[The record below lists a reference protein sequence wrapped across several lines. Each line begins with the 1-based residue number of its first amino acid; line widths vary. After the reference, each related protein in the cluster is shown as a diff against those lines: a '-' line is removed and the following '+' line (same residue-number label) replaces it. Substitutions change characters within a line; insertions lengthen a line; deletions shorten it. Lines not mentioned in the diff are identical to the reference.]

1 MVTQKIS
8 ALDEES
14 RQMLDQVSA
23 LGEDVSLSVLAGST
37 EHQEARVLEFI
48 DHAVSQGLLSS
59 QYQINDE
66 VIRFLGKRILHATYN
81 AIAEERKQQLHQR
94 IGNYQEALYNQ
105 KLLPSAS
112 SVAYH
117 FKRSADLQ
125 KALDYDNV
133 QTAAN
138 ARNFDPGEALYY
150 TVETPVE
157 SAVVEVPLKSD
168 DLDRIPK
175 FLRFFMVALRNVRLY
190 PSGSK
195 SIVNANNQLKRVID
209 RILANNDTLNILRL
223 NQAILVNGQKLNLT
237 EYKLIADTFLQFL
250 NRFELQGI
258 AFHKGSN
265 AKELEIVLQAFG
277 KTKQKM
283 FEPKHWQRFSAENQL
298 HYIDLKQTHYAVK
311 AKSKGVFVNPGQ
323 APAAGGSAAP
333 AVAAVL
339 PQKPLGPQ
347 ELSLIP
353 EILRGLIGASK
364 TAKLYTIDSTAAVT
378 AAKNLMGILRRFFH
392 WQPFVTI
399 SQTGSNL
406 LVNGEKVD
414 ISGITDFSGVVVGF
428 LKFLDD
434 LGIENLTILKQITQT
449 QMESFL
455 NAFAEM
461 PTAGAGTQYWEHVS
475 AQKGLST
482 ILFDQHQY
490 EIQIPQNLAGQSA
503 GILVAEGQ
511 LSIPKVPVKTPEIQ
525 KNFNDFLADFPHT
538 IQNMFLKDDQAGIE
552 RAIAQLFED
561 LKERQPSERKKA
573 IEICKHQ
580 INTLDLSFQHDAI
593 RFFVDPLLVV
603 IHEEKEPKI
612 VAQTVRLLIRMVA
625 QLIQFVDY
633 SLASRII
640 INFQKRYRDLKE
652 ANNSQSFIFAK
663 FIENGL
669 DSQTQKLVVEDLK
682 SDDPSRQQSA
692 AHLLGSLGRA
702 VMPQLIDII
711 KKEDNYRVRHT
722 AATLLGRLGPKAVQR
737 LKRSM
742 ILEISPTERKRI
754 LEIID
759 TITVDVTHE
768 LIFGIGDENPQVR
781 EAAYDLAERIKD
793 RQTMNILLDFAKHHD
808 GATAA
813 GAVKCLGKFK
823 MQEVETELIALLN
836 SSDDEQLCIACCRA
850 LGQIAMPI
858 SIKPLAAMLMPK
870 RWFIFRKKRSA
881 QLRAAA
887 AVALRQIPDPRAANH
902 LANFIDDKDPRVREI
917 ARDSLDPSAAVKPG
931 VMPEAS

>member
-1 MVTQKIS
+1 
-8 ALDEES
+8 
-14 RQMLDQVSA
+14 
-23 LGEDVSLSVLAGST
+23 
-37 EHQEARVLEFI
+37 
-48 DHAVSQGLLSS
+48 
-59 QYQINDE
+59 
-66 VIRFLGKRILHATYN
+66 
-81 AIAEERKQQLHQR
+81 
-94 IGNYQEALYNQ
+94 
-105 KLLPSAS
+105 
-112 SVAYH
+112 
-117 FKRSADLQ
+117 
-125 KALDYDNV
+125 
-133 QTAAN
+133 
-138 ARNFDPGEALYY
+138 
-150 TVETPVE
+150 
-157 SAVVEVPLKSD
+157 
-168 DLDRIPK
+168 
-175 FLRFFMVALRNVRLY
+175 
-190 PSGSK
+190 
-195 SIVNANNQLKRVID
+195 
-209 RILANNDTLNILRL
+209 
-223 NQAILVNGQKLNLT
+223 
-237 EYKLIADTFLQFL
+237 
-250 NRFELQGI
+250 
-258 AFHKGSN
+258 
-265 AKELEIVLQAFG
+265 
-277 KTKQKM
+277 
-283 FEPKHWQRFSAENQL
+283 
-298 HYIDLKQTHYAVK
+298 
-311 AKSKGVFVNPGQ
+311 
-323 APAAGGSAAP
+323 
-333 AVAAVL
+333 
-339 PQKPLGPQ
+339 
-347 ELSLIP
+347 
-353 EILRGLIGASK
+353 
-364 TAKLYTIDSTAAVT
+364 
-378 AAKNLMGILRRFFH
+378 
-392 WQPFVTI
+392 
-399 SQTGSNL
+399 
-406 LVNGEKVD
+406 
-414 ISGITDFSGVVVGF
+414 VGF

-538 IQNMFLKDDQAGIE
+538 IQNMFLKDNQAGIE

-813 GAVKCLGKFK
+813 GAVKCLGKLK

-917 ARDSLDPSAAVKPG
+917 ARNSLDPSAAVKPG